1 MSGTEARTSDG
12 ETTGTAEIRD
22 DSGSAAERLGGPI
35 QDEQSLQ
42 DEQSRGTAG
51 EAETEVGRRADTT
64 IGEGERSS
72 DMAREAES
80 DLGRRADTTA
90 GEGERSARHGG
101 RGPDRR

>member
-42 DEQSRGTAG
+42 DEQSRGMAS
-51 EAETEVGRRADTT
+51 EAETDVGRRADTT
-64 IGEGERSS
+64 AGEGERSP
-72 DMAREAES
+72 DLAREADS

-90 GEGERSARHGG
+90 GEGEQSARPGA
-101 RGPDRR
+101 RG